1 MFHLREAAVIN
12 IRELASLAGVSIAT
26 VSRVINNPQ
35 LVQPDTREHVLEVMR
50 QVNYSPAWTV
60 ESRLSGRSRLI
71 AFLFSE
77 ADYYFYSDIRR
88 GLESIAGL
96 RSYTVLYC
104 PISAEPQRRSQQ
116 LRTIFEQKLDGA
128 IWALRDFYPEDIKMI
143 DERQVPLVLAR
154 KYDSA
159 PTDRYNCC
167 YINFAEASYRMTR
180 HLLEMGHRRIGLMF
194 ENVSQQFMSSFCQ
207 GWELALKEEA
217 APRESELLLNAPN
230 SMAGGYAKTMELLER
245 GKMPEAVFCASDE
258 QAFGVLKAA
267 HEKGVRVPEE
277 LAVAGF
283 TDSPMSNLCDPE
295 LTTIDLPIYR
305 LGIIAAR
312 MLFDVIEDIGSEM
325 TAGEVVL
332 QPKLRIRRSCGNEKP
347 INVLFE

>member
-1 MFHLREAAVIN
+1 MEAKDIN

-50 QVNYSPAWTV
+50 RVNYAPAWTV

-77 ADYYFYSDIRR
+77 KDYYFYSSIRD
-88 GLESIAGL
+88 GLESIVGL
-96 RSYTVLYC
+96 RGYTVLYC
-104 PISAEPQRRSQQ
+104 PIEAEPQRRSQQ
-116 LRTIFEQKLDGA
+116 LKTIFEQKLDGA
-128 IWALRDFYPEDIKMI
+128 IWALRDFHPEDIRMI

-159 PTDRYNCC
+159 PADRYNCC

-180 HLLEMGHRRIGLMF
+180 HLLEMGHRHIGLMF
-194 ENVSQQFMSSFCQ
+194 ENVSQQFMNSFCQ
-207 GWELALKEEA
+207 GWERALREEQ
-217 APRESELLLNAPN
+217 APIEDDLLLNAPN
-230 SMAGGYAKTMELLER
+230 TMQGGYTKAVELLER
-245 GKMPEAVFCASDE
+245 SEMPEAVFCASDE

-267 HEKGVRVPEE
+267 HEKGVPVPER

-312 MLFDVIEDIGSEM
+312 MLFDVIEDTGSEV
-325 TAGEVVL
+325 TPGEVVL

>member
-1 MFHLREAAVIN
+1 MEAKDIN

-50 QVNYSPAWTV
+50 RVNYAPAWTV

-77 ADYYFYSDIRR
+77 KDYYFYSSIRD
-88 GLESIAGL
+88 GLESIVGL
-96 RSYTVLYC
+96 RGYTVLYC
-104 PISAEPQRRSQQ
+104 PIEAEPQRRSQQ
-116 LRTIFEQKLDGA
+116 LKTIFEQKLDGA
-128 IWALRDFYPEDIKMI
+128 IWALRDFHPEDIRMI

-159 PTDRYNCC
+159 PADRYNCC

-194 ENVSQQFMSSFCQ
+194 ENVSQQFMNSFCQ
-207 GWELALKEEA
+207 GWERALREEQ
-217 APRESELLLNAPN
+217 APIEDDLLLNAPN
-230 SMAGGYAKTMELLER
+230 TMQGGYTKAVELLER
-245 GKMPEAVFCASDE
+245 GEMPEAVFCASDE

-267 HEKGVRVPEE
+267 HEKGVPVPER

-312 MLFDVIEDIGSEM
+312 MLFDVIEDTGSEV
-325 TAGEVVL
+325 TPGEVVL

>member
-1 MFHLREAAVIN
+1 MEDIN
-12 IRELASLAGVSIAT
+12 IRELANLAGVSIAT

-60 ESRLSGRSRLI
+60 ESRLSSRSRLI

-77 ADYYFYSDIRR
+77 ADYYFYSDIRS

-96 RSYTVLYC
+96 RGYTVLYC
-104 PISAEPQRRSQQ
+104 PIALEPQRRSQQ

-128 IWALRDFYPEDIKMI
+128 IWALRDFFPEDIEMI
-143 DERQVPLVLAR
+143 GERQVPLVLAR

-167 YINFAEASYRMTR
+167 YINFVEASYRMTR

-207 GWELALKEEA
+207 GWEQALREEA
-217 APRESELLLNAPN
+217 VPREEALLLNAPN
-230 SMAGGYAKTMELLER
+230 SMAGGYAKAMELLEQNE
-245 GKMPEAVFCASDE
+245 MPEAVFCASDE

-267 HEKGVRVPEE
+267 HE
-277 LAVAGF
+277 
-283 TDSPMSNLCDPE
+283 
-295 LTTIDLPIYR
+295 
-305 LGIIAAR
+305 
-312 MLFDVIEDIGSEM
+312 
-325 TAGEVVL
+325 
-332 QPKLRIRRSCGNEKP
+332 
-347 INVLFE
+347 

>member
-1 MFHLREAAVIN
+1 MEAKDIN

-26 VSRVINNPQ
+26 VSRVINNPH

-50 QVNYSPAWTV
+50 RVNYAPAWTV

-77 ADYYFYSDIRR
+77 KDYYFYSSIRD
-88 GLESIAGL
+88 GLESIVGL
-96 RSYTVLYC
+96 RGYTVLYC
-104 PISAEPQRRSQQ
+104 PIEAEPQRRSQQ
-116 LRTIFEQKLDGA
+116 LKTIFEQKLDGA
-128 IWALRDFYPEDIKMI
+128 IWALRDFHPEDIRMI

-159 PTDRYNCC
+159 PADRYNCC

-194 ENVSQQFMSSFCQ
+194 ENVSQQFMNSFCQ
-207 GWELALKEEA
+207 GWERALREEQ
-217 APRESELLLNAPN
+217 APIEDDLLLNAPN
-230 SMAGGYAKTMELLER
+230 TMQGGYTKAVELLER
-245 GKMPEAVFCASDE
+245 GEMPEAVFCASDE

-267 HEKGVRVPEE
+267 HEKGVPVPER

-312 MLFDVIEDIGSEM
+312 MLFDVIEDTGSEV
-325 TAGEVVL
+325 TPGEVVL

>member
-1 MFHLREAAVIN
+1 MEAKDIN

-50 QVNYSPAWTV
+50 RVNYAPAWTV

-77 ADYYFYSDIRR
+77 KDYYFYSSIRDV
-88 GLESIAGL
+88 LESIVGL
-96 RSYTVLYC
+96 RGYTVLYC
-104 PISAEPQRRSQQ
+104 PIEAEPQRRSQQ
-116 LRTIFEQKLDGA
+116 LKTIFEQKLDGA
-128 IWALRDFYPEDIKMI
+128 IWALRDFHPEDIRMI

-159 PTDRYNCC
+159 PADRYNCC

-194 ENVSQQFMSSFCQ
+194 ENVSQQFMNSFCQ
-207 GWELALKEEA
+207 GWERALREEQ
-217 APRESELLLNAPN
+217 APIEDDLLLNAPN
-230 SMAGGYAKTMELLER
+230 TMQGGYTKAVELLER
-245 GKMPEAVFCASDE
+245 GEMPEAVFCASDE

-267 HEKGVRVPEE
+267 HEKGVPVPER

-312 MLFDVIEDIGSEM
+312 MLFDVIEDTGSEV
-325 TAGEVVL
+325 TPGEVVL

>member
-1 MFHLREAAVIN
+1 MEAKDIN

-50 QVNYSPAWTV
+50 RVNYAPAWTV

-77 ADYYFYSDIRR
+77 KDYYFYSSIRD
-88 GLESIAGL
+88 GLESIVGL
-96 RSYTVLYC
+96 RGYTVLYC
-104 PISAEPQRRSQQ
+104 PIEAEPQRRSQQ
-116 LRTIFEQKLDGA
+116 LKTIFEQKLDGA
-128 IWALRDFYPEDIKMI
+128 IWALRDFHPEDIRMI

-159 PTDRYNCC
+159 PADRYNCC

-180 HLLEMGHRRIGLMF
+180 HLLEMGRRRIGLMF
-194 ENVSQQFMSSFCQ
+194 ENVSQQFMNSFCQ
-207 GWELALKEEA
+207 GWERALREEQ
-217 APRESELLLNAPN
+217 APIEDDLLLNAPN
-230 SMAGGYAKTMELLER
+230 TMLGGYTKAVELLER
-245 GKMPEAVFCASDE
+245 GEMPEAVFCASDE

-267 HEKGVRVPEE
+267 HEKGVPVPER

-312 MLFDVIEDIGSEM
+312 MLFDVIEDTGSEV
-325 TAGEVVL
+325 TPGEVVL

>member
-1 MFHLREAAVIN
+1 MTEVADIN

-26 VSRVINNPQ
+26 VSRVIKNPQ
-35 LVQPDTREHVLEVMR
+35 LVQPDTPEHVLEVMR
-50 QVNYSPAWTV
+50 RANYAPAWTV

-77 ADYYFYSDIRR
+77 KDYYFYSSIRD
-88 GLESIAGL
+88 GLESIVGL
-96 RSYTVLYC
+96 RGYTVLYC
-104 PISAEPQRRSQQ
+104 PIEAEPQRRSQQ
-116 LRTIFEQKLDGA
+116 LKTIFEQKLDGA
-128 IWALRDFYPEDIKMI
+128 IWALRDFHPEDIRMI

-159 PTDRYNCC
+159 PADRYNCC

-194 ENVSQQFMSSFCQ
+194 ENVSQQFMNSFCQ
-207 GWELALKEEA
+207 GWERALREEQ
-217 APRESELLLNAPN
+217 APIEDDLLLNAPN
-230 SMAGGYAKTMELLER
+230 TMQGGYTKAVELLER
-245 GKMPEAVFCASDE
+245 GEMPEAVFCASDE

-267 HEKGVRVPEE
+267 HEKGVPVPER

-312 MLFDVIEDIGSEM
+312 MLFDVIEDTGSEV
-325 TAGEVVL
+325 TPGEVVL

>member
-1 MFHLREAAVIN
+1 MEAKDIN

-35 LVQPDTREHVLEVMR
+35 LVQPDTREHVREVMR
-50 QVNYSPAWTV
+50 RVNYAPAWTV

-77 ADYYFYSDIRR
+77 KDYYFYSSIRD
-88 GLESIAGL
+88 GLESIVGL
-96 RSYTVLYC
+96 RGYTVLYC
-104 PISAEPQRRSQQ
+104 PIEAEPQRRSQQ
-116 LRTIFEQKLDGA
+116 LKTIFEQKLDGA
-128 IWALRDFYPEDIKMI
+128 IWALRDFHPEDIRMI

-159 PTDRYNCC
+159 PADRYNCC

-194 ENVSQQFMSSFCQ
+194 ENVSQQFMNSFCQ
-207 GWELALKEEA
+207 GWERALREEQ
-217 APRESELLLNAPN
+217 APIEDDLLLNAPN
-230 SMAGGYAKTMELLER
+230 TMQGGYTKAVELLER
-245 GKMPEAVFCASDE
+245 SEMPEAVFCASDE

-267 HEKGVRVPEE
+267 HEKGVPVPER

-312 MLFDVIEDIGSEM
+312 MLFDVIEDTGSEV
-325 TAGEVVL
+325 TPGEVVL

>member
-1 MFHLREAAVIN
+1 MEAKDIN

-50 QVNYSPAWTV
+50 RVNYAPAWTV

-77 ADYYFYSDIRR
+77 KDYYFYSSIRD
-88 GLESIAGL
+88 GLESIVGL
-96 RSYTVLYC
+96 RGYTVLYC
-104 PISAEPQRRSQQ
+104 PIEAEPQRRSQQ
-116 LRTIFEQKLDGA
+116 LKTIFEQKLDGA
-128 IWALRDFYPEDIKMI
+128 IWALRDFHPEDIRMI

-159 PTDRYNCC
+159 PADRYNCC

-180 HLLEMGHRRIGLMF
+180 HLLEMGHRHIGLMF
-194 ENVSQQFMSSFCQ
+194 ENVSQQFMNSFCQ
-207 GWELALKEEA
+207 GWERALREEQ
-217 APRESELLLNAPN
+217 APIEDDLLLNAPN
-230 SMAGGYAKTMELLER
+230 TMQGGYTKAVELLER
-245 GKMPEAVFCASDE
+245 GEMPEAVFCASDE

-267 HEKGVRVPEE
+267 HEKGVPVPER

-312 MLFDVIEDIGSEM
+312 MLFDVIEDTGSEV
-325 TAGEVVL
+325 TPGEVVL

>member
-1 MFHLREAAVIN
+1 MEAKDIN

-26 VSRVINNPQ
+26 VSRVINSPQ

-50 QVNYSPAWTV
+50 RVNYAPAWTV

-77 ADYYFYSDIRR
+77 KDYYFYSSIRD
-88 GLESIAGL
+88 GLESIVGL
-96 RSYTVLYC
+96 RGYTVLYC
-104 PISAEPQRRSQQ
+104 PIEAEPQRRSQQ
-116 LRTIFEQKLDGA
+116 LKTIFEQKLDGA
-128 IWALRDFYPEDIKMI
+128 IWALRDFHPEDIRMI

-159 PTDRYNCC
+159 PADRYNCC

-194 ENVSQQFMSSFCQ
+194 ENVSQQFMNSFCQ
-207 GWELALKEEA
+207 GWERALREEQ
-217 APRESELLLNAPN
+217 APIEDDLLLNAPN
-230 SMAGGYAKTMELLER
+230 TMQGGYTKAVELLER
-245 GKMPEAVFCASDE
+245 GEMPEAVFCASDE

-267 HEKGVRVPEE
+267 HEKGVPVPER

-312 MLFDVIEDIGSEM
+312 MLFDVIEDTGSEV
-325 TAGEVVL
+325 TPGEVVL

>member
-1 MFHLREAAVIN
+1 MEAKDIN

-50 QVNYSPAWTV
+50 RVNYAPAWTV
-60 ESRLSGRSRLI
+60 ESRLSGRSWLI

-77 ADYYFYSDIRR
+77 KDYYFYSSIRD
-88 GLESIAGL
+88 GLESIVGL
-96 RSYTVLYC
+96 RGYTVLYC
-104 PISAEPQRRSQQ
+104 PIEAEPQRRSQQ
-116 LRTIFEQKLDGA
+116 LKTIFEQKLDGA
-128 IWALRDFYPEDIKMI
+128 IWALRDFHPEDIRMI

-159 PTDRYNCC
+159 PADRYNCC

-194 ENVSQQFMSSFCQ
+194 ENVSQQFMNSFCQ
-207 GWELALKEEA
+207 GWERALREEQ
-217 APRESELLLNAPN
+217 APIEDDLLLNAPN
-230 SMAGGYAKTMELLER
+230 TMQGGYTKAVELLER
-245 GKMPEAVFCASDE
+245 GEMPEAVFCASDE

-267 HEKGVRVPEE
+267 HEKGVPVPER

-312 MLFDVIEDIGSEM
+312 MLFDVIEDTGSEV
-325 TAGEVVL
+325 TPGEVVL

>member
-1 MFHLREAAVIN
+1 
-12 IRELASLAGVSIAT
+12 
-26 VSRVINNPQ
+26 
-35 LVQPDTREHVLEVMR
+35 
-50 QVNYSPAWTV
+50 
-60 ESRLSGRSRLI
+60 
-71 AFLFSE
+71 
-77 ADYYFYSDIRR
+77 
-88 GLESIAGL
+88 
-96 RSYTVLYC
+96 
-104 PISAEPQRRSQQ
+104 
-116 LRTIFEQKLDGA
+116 
-128 IWALRDFYPEDIKMI
+128 MI

-159 PTDRYNCC
+159 PADRYNCC

-194 ENVSQQFMSSFCQ
+194 ENVSQQFMNSFCQ
-207 GWELALKEEA
+207 GWERALREEQ
-217 APRESELLLNAPN
+217 APIEDDLLLNAPN
-230 SMAGGYAKTMELLER
+230 TMQGGYTKAVELLER
-245 GKMPEAVFCASDE
+245 GEMPEAVFCASDE

-267 HEKGVRVPEE
+267 HEKGVPVPEQ

-312 MLFDVIEDIGSEM
+312 MLFDVIEDTGSEV
-325 TAGEVVL
+325 TPGEVVL

>member
-1 MFHLREAAVIN
+1 MTEVADIN

-50 QVNYSPAWTV
+50 RVNYAPAWTV
-60 ESRLSGRSRLI
+60 ESRLSSRSRLI

-77 ADYYFYSDIRR
+77 ADYYFYSDIRS

-96 RSYTVLYC
+96 RGYTVLFC
-104 PISAEPQRRSQQ
+104 PIAAEQQRRSQQ

-194 ENVSQQFMSSFCQ
+194 ENVSQQFMNSFCQ

-217 APRESELLLNAPN
+217 APREASLLLNAPN
-230 SMAGGYAKTMELLER
+230 SMAGGYAKTMELLDAGE
-245 GKMPEAVFCASDE
+245 MPEAVFCASDE

-283 TDSPMSNLCDPE
+283 TDSPMSNL
-295 LTTIDLPIYR
+295 
-305 LGIIAAR
+305 
-312 MLFDVIEDIGSEM
+312 
-325 TAGEVVL
+325 
-332 QPKLRIRRSCGNEKP
+332 
-347 INVLFE
+347 

>member
-1 MFHLREAAVIN
+1 MTEVADIN

-26 VSRVINNPQ
+26 VSRDIYNPQ

-50 QVNYSPAWTV
+50 RVNYAPAWTV

-77 ADYYFYSDIRR
+77 KDYYFYSSIRD
-88 GLESIAGL
+88 GLESIVGL
-96 RSYTVLYC
+96 RGYTVLYC
-104 PISAEPQRRSQQ
+104 PIEAEPQRRSQQ
-116 LRTIFEQKLDGA
+116 LKTIFEQKLDGA
-128 IWALRDFYPEDIKMI
+128 IWALRDFHPEDIRMI

-159 PTDRYNCC
+159 PADRYNCC

-194 ENVSQQFMSSFCQ
+194 ENVSQQFMNSFCQ
-207 GWELALKEEA
+207 GWERALREEQ
-217 APRESELLLNAPN
+217 APIEDDLLLNAPN
-230 SMAGGYAKTMELLER
+230 TMQGGYTKAVELLER
-245 GKMPEAVFCASDE
+245 GEMPEAVFCASDE

-267 HEKGVRVPEE
+267 HEKGVPVPER

-312 MLFDVIEDIGSEM
+312 MLFDVIEDTGSEV
-325 TAGEVVL
+325 TPGEVVL

>member
-1 MFHLREAAVIN
+1 MTEVADIN
-12 IRELASLAGVSIAT
+12 IRELAGLAGVSIAT

-50 QVNYSPAWTV
+50 RVNYAPAWTV

-77 ADYYFYSDIRR
+77 KDYYFYSSIRD
-88 GLESIAGL
+88 GLESIVGL
-96 RSYTVLYC
+96 RGYTVLYC
-104 PISAEPQRRSQQ
+104 PIEAEPQRRSQQ
-116 LRTIFEQKLDGA
+116 LKTIFEQKLDGA
-128 IWALRDFYPEDIKMI
+128 IWALRDFHPEDIRMI

-159 PTDRYNCC
+159 PADRYNCC

-180 HLLEMGHRRIGLMF
+180 HLLEMGHRHIGLMF
-194 ENVSQQFMSSFCQ
+194 ENVSQQFIKSFCQ
-207 GWELALKEEA
+207 GWERALREEQ
-217 APRESELLLNAPN
+217 APIEDDLLLNAPN
-230 SMAGGYAKTMELLER
+230 TMQGGYTKAVELLER
-245 GKMPEAVFCASDE
+245 GEMPEAVFCASDE

-267 HEKGVRVPEE
+267 HEKGVPVPER

-312 MLFDVIEDIGSEM
+312 MLFDVIEDTGSEV
-325 TAGEVVL
+325 TPGEVVL

>member
-1 MFHLREAAVIN
+1 MEAKDIN

-50 QVNYSPAWTV
+50 RVNYAPAWTV

-77 ADYYFYSDIRR
+77 KDYYFYSSIRD
-88 GLESIAGL
+88 GLESIVGL
-96 RSYTVLYC
+96 RGYTVLYC
-104 PISAEPQRRSQQ
+104 PIEAEPQRRSQQ
-116 LRTIFEQKLDGA
+116 LKTIFEQKLDGA
-128 IWALRDFYPEDIKMI
+128 IWALRDFHPEDIRMI

-159 PTDRYNCC
+159 PADRYNCC

-194 ENVSQQFMSSFCQ
+194 ENVSQQFMNSFCQ
-207 GWELALKEEA
+207 GWERALREEQ
-217 APRESELLLNAPN
+217 APIEDDLLLNAPN
-230 SMAGGYAKTMELLER
+230 TMQGGYTKAVELLER
-245 GKMPEAVFCASDE
+245 GEMPEAVFCASDE

-267 HEKGVRVPEE
+267 HEKGVSVPER

-312 MLFDVIEDIGSEM
+312 MLFDVIEDTGSEV
-325 TAGEVVL
+325 TPGEVVL

>member
-1 MFHLREAAVIN
+1 MEAKDIN

-50 QVNYSPAWTV
+50 RVNYAPAWTV

-77 ADYYFYSDIRR
+77 KDYYFYSSIRD
-88 GLESIAGL
+88 GLESIVGL
-96 RSYTVLYC
+96 RGYTVLYC
-104 PISAEPQRRSQQ
+104 PIEAEPQRRSQQ
-116 LRTIFEQKLDGA
+116 LKTIFEQKLDGA
-128 IWALRDFYPEDIKMI
+128 IWALRDFHPEDIRMI

-159 PTDRYNCC
+159 PADRYNCC

-194 ENVSQQFMSSFCQ
+194 ENVSQQFIKSFCQ
-207 GWELALKEEA
+207 GWERALREEQ
-217 APRESELLLNAPN
+217 APIEDDLLLNAPN
-230 SMAGGYAKTMELLER
+230 TMQGGYTKAVELLER
-245 GKMPEAVFCASDE
+245 GEMPEAVFCASDE

-267 HEKGVRVPEE
+267 HEKGVPVPER

-312 MLFDVIEDIGSEM
+312 MLFDVIEDTGSEV
-325 TAGEVVL
+325 TPGEVVL

>member
-1 MFHLREAAVIN
+1 MTEVADIN

-50 QVNYSPAWTV
+50 RVNYAPAWTV
-60 ESRLSGRSRLI
+60 ESRMSSRSRLI

-77 ADYYFYSDIRR
+77 ADYYFYSDIRS

-96 RSYTVLYC
+96 RGYTVLFC
-104 PISAEPQRRSQQ
+104 PIAAEQQRRSQQ

-159 PTDRYNCC
+159 PTDRYN
-167 YINFAEASYRMTR
+167 S
-180 HLLEMGHRRIGLMF
+180 
-194 ENVSQQFMSSFCQ
+194 
-207 GWELALKEEA
+207 
-217 APRESELLLNAPN
+217 LLLNAPN
-230 SMAGGYAKTMELLER
+230 SMAGGYAKTMELLDAGE
-245 GKMPEAVFCASDE
+245 MPEAVFCASDE

-312 MLFDVIEDIGSEM
+312 MLFDVIEDTGSEV
-325 TAGEVVL
+325 TPGEVVL

>member
-1 MFHLREAAVIN
+1 MEAKDIN

-50 QVNYSPAWTV
+50 RVNYAPAWTV

-77 ADYYFYSDIRR
+77 KDYYFYSSIRD

-96 RSYTVLYC
+96 RGYTVLYC
-104 PISAEPQRRSQQ
+104 PIEAEPQRRSQQ
-116 LRTIFEQKLDGA
+116 LKTIFEQKLDGA
-128 IWALRDFYPEDIKMI
+128 IWALRDFHPEDIRMI

-159 PTDRYNCC
+159 PADRYNCC

-180 HLLEMGHRRIGLMF
+180 HLLEMGHRHIGLMF
-194 ENVSQQFMSSFCQ
+194 ENVSQQFMNSFCQ
-207 GWELALKEEA
+207 GWERALREEQ
-217 APRESELLLNAPN
+217 APIEDDLLLNAPN
-230 SMAGGYAKTMELLER
+230 TMQGGYTKAVELLER
-245 GKMPEAVFCASDE
+245 GEMPEAVFCASDE

-267 HEKGVRVPEE
+267 HEKGVPVPER

-312 MLFDVIEDIGSEM
+312 MLFDVIEDTGSEV
-325 TAGEVVL
+325 TPGEVVL

>member
-1 MFHLREAAVIN
+1 MEAKDIN

-50 QVNYSPAWTV
+50 RVNYAPAWTV

-77 ADYYFYSDIRR
+77 KDYYFYSSIRD
-88 GLESIAGL
+88 GLESIVGL
-96 RSYTVLYC
+96 RGYTVLYC
-104 PISAEPQRRSQQ
+104 PIEAEPQRRSQQ
-116 LRTIFEQKLDGA
+116 LKTIFEQKLDGA
-128 IWALRDFYPEDIKMI
+128 IWALRDFHPEDIRMI

-159 PTDRYNCC
+159 PADRYNCC

-194 ENVSQQFMSSFCQ
+194 ENVSQQFMNSFCQ
-207 GWELALKEEA
+207 GWERALREEQ
-217 APRESELLLNAPN
+217 APIEDDLLLNAPN
-230 SMAGGYAKTMELLER
+230 TMQGGYTKAVELLER
-245 GKMPEAVFCASDE
+245 GEMPEAVFCASDE

-267 HEKGVRVPEE
+267 HEKGGPVPER

-312 MLFDVIEDIGSEM
+312 MLFDVIEDTGSEV
-325 TAGEVVL
+325 TPGEVVL

>member
-1 MFHLREAAVIN
+1 MEAKDIN

-50 QVNYSPAWTV
+50 RVNYAPAWTV

-77 ADYYFYSDIRR
+77 KDYYFYSSIRD
-88 GLESIAGL
+88 GLESIVGL
-96 RSYTVLYC
+96 RGYTVLYC
-104 PISAEPQRRSQQ
+104 PIEAEPQRRSQQ
-116 LRTIFEQKLDGA
+116 LKTIFEQKLDGA
-128 IWALRDFYPEDIKMI
+128 IWALRDFHPEDIRMI
-143 DERQVPLVLAR
+143 DERQVPLLLAR

-159 PTDRYNCC
+159 PADRYNCC

-194 ENVSQQFMSSFCQ
+194 ENVSQQFMNSFCQ
-207 GWELALKEEA
+207 GWERALREEQ
-217 APRESELLLNAPN
+217 APIEDDLLLNAPN
-230 SMAGGYAKTMELLER
+230 TMQGGYTKAVELLER
-245 GKMPEAVFCASDE
+245 GEMPEAVFCASDE

-267 HEKGVRVPEE
+267 HEKGVPVPER

-312 MLFDVIEDIGSEM
+312 MLFDVIEDTGSEV
-325 TAGEVVL
+325 TPGEVVL

>member
-1 MFHLREAAVIN
+1 MTEVADIN

-50 QVNYSPAWTV
+50 RVNYAPAWTV
-60 ESRLSGRSRLI
+60 ESRLSSRSRLI

-77 ADYYFYSDIRR
+77 ADYYFYSDIRS

-96 RSYTVLYC
+96 RGYTVLFC
-104 PISAEPQRRSQQ
+104 PIAAEQQRRSQQ

-194 ENVSQQFMSSFCQ
+194 ENVSQQFMNSFCQ
-207 GWELALKEEA
+207 GWELALKEE
-217 APRESELLLNAPN
+217 PRRERLL
-230 SMAGGYAKTMELLER
+230 
-245 GKMPEAVFCASDE
+245 C
-258 QAFGVLKAA
+258 
-267 HEKGVRVPEE
+267 
-277 LAVAGF
+277 
-283 TDSPMSNLCDPE
+283 C
-295 LTTIDLPIYR
+295 
-305 LGIIAAR
+305 
-312 MLFDVIEDIGSEM
+312 
-325 TAGEVVL
+325 
-332 QPKLRIRRSCGNEKP
+332 
-347 INVLFE
+347 